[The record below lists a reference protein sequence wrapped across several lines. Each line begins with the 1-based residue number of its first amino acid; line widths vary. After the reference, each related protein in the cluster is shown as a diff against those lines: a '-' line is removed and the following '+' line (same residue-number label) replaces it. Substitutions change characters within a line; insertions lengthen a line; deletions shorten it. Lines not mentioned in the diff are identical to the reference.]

1 MDNHEEKNI
10 LQDLIKHFNFDSS
23 KEYKLLVFMG
33 LLGDF
38 DSIEYAINLSK
49 FIKHKQ
55 FSKELDVF
63 IVAIGKEGGKDKF
76 CKFTGF
82 SKKNLRVVQNNDVHK
97 LTGASEGLN
106 IGLGGWT
113 NMILMLLGIGSPKTL
128 KEVLRGYTGDINS
141 NRIYNSQDEI
151 NLLNL
156 IKFSGK
162 LFDKT
167 FKGNYLRPFEL
178 ATFRLGNMIEVI
190 QNWNDYIL
198 KPEYL
203 PQRTSTFLI
212 NDQDEIIYKYISKD
226 VLNYSEK
233 MHNPLDF
240 LSQNLDKWK

>member
-1 MDNHEEKNI
+1 MDNHVEKNN
-10 LQDLIKHFNFDSS
+10 LQDLTKHFNFDSS
-23 KEYKLLVFMG
+23 KKYKLLIFMG

-38 DSIEYAINLSK
+38 DSIEYAMNLSK
-49 FIKHKQ
+49 FIKNKQ

-82 SKKNLRVVQNNDVHK
+82 SKKNLRVVQNNDVHN
-97 LTGASEGLN
+97 LIGASEGLN
-106 IGLGGWT
+106 IGLGGWI

-128 KEVLRGYTGDINS
+128 KEVLRGYTGDMNS
-141 NRIYNSQDEI
+141 NKIYNSQDEI

-162 LFDKT
+162 LFDKN
-167 FKGNYLRPFEL
+167 FRGNYLRPFEL
-178 ATFRLGNMIEVI
+178 ATFRLSNMIEVI

-226 VLNYSEK
+226 ILNYSEK

-240 LSQNLDKWK
+240 LSQNLDK

>member
-1 MDNHEEKNI
+1 MDNHVEKNN
-10 LQDLIKHFNFDSS
+10 LQDLTKHFNFDSS
-23 KEYKLLVFMG
+23 KKYKLLIFMG

-38 DSIEYAINLSK
+38 DSIEYAMNLSK
-49 FIKHKQ
+49 FIKNKQ

-82 SKKNLRVVQNNDVHK
+82 SKKNLRVVQNNDVHN
-97 LTGASEGLN
+97 LIGASEGLN
-106 IGLGGWT
+106 IGLGGWI

-128 KEVLRGYTGDINS
+128 KEVLRGYTGDMNS
-141 NRIYNSQDEI
+141 NKIYNSQDEI

-162 LFDKT
+162 LFDKN
-167 FKGNYLRPFEL
+167 FRGNYLRPFEL
-178 ATFRLGNMIEVI
+178 ATFRLSNMIEVI

-226 VLNYSEK
+226 ILNYSEK
-233 MHNPLDF
+233 MNNPLDF
-240 LSQNLDKWK
+240 LSQYLNK

>member
-1 MDNHEEKNI
+1 MKNNEEKNI
-10 LQDLIKHFNFDSS
+10 LQDLIKQFNFDSS
-23 KEYKLLVFMG
+23 KKYRLLLFMG

-97 LTGASEGLN
+97 LTGSSEGLN
-106 IGLGGWT
+106 IGLGGWI

-151 NLLNL
+151 NLFNL

-167 FKGNYLRPFEL
+167 FRGNYLRPFEL
-178 ATFRLGNMIEVI
+178 ATFRLNNMIEVI
-190 QNWNDYIL
+190 QNWSDYIL

-226 VLNYSEK
+226 ILNYSEK

-240 LSQNLDKWK
+240 LSQHLDK